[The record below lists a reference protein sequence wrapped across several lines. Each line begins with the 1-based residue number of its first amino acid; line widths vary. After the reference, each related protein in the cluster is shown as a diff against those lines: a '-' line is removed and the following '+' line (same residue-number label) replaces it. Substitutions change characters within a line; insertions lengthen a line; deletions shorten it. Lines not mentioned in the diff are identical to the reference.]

1 MRTSK
6 IYSQQ
11 LSDTQCSVVDCSRR
25 AVCYVPLMS
34 LFCHQSFVPL
44 RVLACLTS
52 PPRLWPS
59 AFCVTSVCLSVS
71 FSLTCFT
78 EHSARRGLSMSQ
90 MARFQGR
97 IDEHLVL
104 PFGFES
110 SHLSQLV
117 LLRTGSF
124 TLC

>member
-52 PPRLWPS
+52 PPPPLAVCFLCYER
-59 AFCVTSVCLSVS
+59 VSVCVFLFDV
-71 FSLTCFT
+71 F
-78 EHSARRGLSMSQ
+78 H
-90 MARFQGR
+90 
-97 IDEHLVL
+97 
-104 PFGFES
+104 
-110 SHLSQLV
+110 
-117 LLRTGSF
+117 
-124 TLC
+124 